1 MTRVSKPP
9 PSDPSSGGSGGSDL
23 SMPPVIADSR
33 TGERLIAL
41 LLAGVIAWTYP
52 VLFLIGTDV
61 RVFGIPLLY
70 LYLYLSWGLFVG
82 LVALI
87 IEWRGVRGSPP
98 PARERKSEG

>member
-1 MTRVSKPP
+1 MTRESKPLP
-9 PSDPSSGGSGGSDL
+9 PDPSSGGPGGSNV
-23 SMPPVIADSR
+23 SMPPVLADSR
-33 TGERLIAL
+33 TGEQLIAL

-52 VLFLIGTDV
+52 VLFLIGTEV

-98 PARERKSEG
+98 LAHEQKSEG

>member
-1 MTRVSKPP
+1 MTERYRQPSSTAAER
-9 PSDPSSGGSGGSDL
+9 SDPSL
-23 SMPPVIADSR
+23 PPVTPDSR

-87 IEWRGVRGSPP
+87 IEWRYVRASPLP
-98 PARERKSEG
+98 PHEPKSEA